1 MAVREFQERVE
12 LQVTGLVD
20 DATAEALNFDPHDEV
35 PSGFPGVSVTAVSKM
50 FHPRTPRV
58 NIRIHLPSVLGA
70 LVDTDRGGQ
79 KMVLMAV
86 SSIRAESE
94 GFEPISERRPK
105 FNTSEG
111 GRPFDNYASREAWE
125 TKVLP
130 AASASKGGALF
141 S

>member
-1 MAVREFQERVE
+1 MAVRKFQERVE

-94 GFEPISERRPK
+94 GFEPISE
-105 FNTSEG
+105 G